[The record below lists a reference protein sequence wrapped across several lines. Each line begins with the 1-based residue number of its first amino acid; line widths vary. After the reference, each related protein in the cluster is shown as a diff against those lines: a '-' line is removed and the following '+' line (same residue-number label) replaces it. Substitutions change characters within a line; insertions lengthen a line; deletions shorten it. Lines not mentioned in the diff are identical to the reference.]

1 MVPGVAQ
8 ISVFLP
14 ARVGEAERQ
23 LMVNVDTQRPG
34 DLTISCWVRYQ
45 GELAYHCWPGPH
57 VEEDF
62 LEPLEA
68 AMLVAGTTEVASG
81 CLGESMDATLGLHV
95 LQTLALVL
103 DWVANGYSETRDAPV
118 AA

>member
-8 ISVFLP
+8 LSVFLP
-14 ARVGEAERQ
+14 ARVGEAERV

-34 DLTISCWVRYQ
+34 EFTISCWVRYQ

-57 VEEDF
+57 VEDDF
-62 LEPLEA
+62 LEPTEA
-68 AMLVAGTTEVASG
+68 AILVAGTTEVAAE
-81 CLGESMDATLGLHV
+81 CLHKEMDADLGLRI

-103 DWVANGYSETRDAPV
+103 DWVANGYSETV